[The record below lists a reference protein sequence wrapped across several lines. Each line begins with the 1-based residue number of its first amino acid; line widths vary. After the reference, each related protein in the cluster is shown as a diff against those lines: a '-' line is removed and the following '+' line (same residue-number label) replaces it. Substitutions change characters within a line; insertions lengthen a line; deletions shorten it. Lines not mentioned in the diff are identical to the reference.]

1 MRYNEI
7 VRLFEA
13 DGSADSVATLRK
25 DIIDQVKKTQD
36 QELLDKIYTVLNKS
50 GLTDRIAGTLKR
62 ETDTEGYV
70 ADITKIIIDTDG
82 TYQEKHAFIEGFPT
96 GYVNIEL
103 MLSGRRV
110 KFDELLDKN
119 AFVRRVF
126 DALKRVTFGTAK
138 GPGEFALAVMSPH
151 IRITGKGDLNIGDKV
166 IEVKASAGKDVSSGG
181 GRLGTPGLLHSDD
194 VESIIVKH
202 LKIDPTEAYPQ
213 GNLGLGGL
221 TQLAGTVAPAVR
233 RKLGTELFSYIFH
246 GLAQIGPLVSELVAG
261 NDIRDEYIAA
271 NYAAYRAESEFD
283 GIMIMNFALGELQYF
298 REVKDMVR
306 HIYKGIGVYLISSD
320 KAAQARQILCQV
332 TLAPFSEPP
341 VVLPDKPTDKMT
353 PKLTKEFEQ
362 KIQDFA
368 VDFAQERGI
377 TDPEIIT
384 TIYHSTMDSFEKGM
398 PGPNI
403 LKKLKTKYPKSKKPT
418 QAQPEVEPASVAP
431 IAPSTQT
438 TATPASTAVR

>member
-7 VRLFEA
+7 VGLFEA

-151 IRITGKGDLNIGDKV
+151 IRITGKGDLNIGEQV

-181 GRLGTPGLLHSDD
+181 GRLGTPGLLHSDN

-202 LKIDPTEAYPQ
+202 LKIKPAEAYPQ
-213 GNLGLGGL
+213 GNLGLGGIVE
-221 TQLAGTVAPAVR
+221 LANTVPFDVR
-233 RKLGTELFSYIFH
+233 RALAKELFSYIFH
-246 GLAQIGPLVSELVAG
+246 GLAKIGPLVSEFVAG

-271 NYAAYRAESEFD
+271 NYEAYRADSEFD
-283 GIMIMNFALGELQYF
+283 GIMIMNFALGQLQYF
-298 REVKDMVR
+298 KEVKDMVR
-306 HIYKGIGVYLISSD
+306 HIYKGVGVYLISSD

-341 VVLPDKPTDKMT
+341 VVLPNKPTDKMT

-384 TIYHSTMDSFEKGM
+384 TIYNSTMDSFEKGM

-431 IAPSTQT
+431 IAPSTQP

>member
-7 VRLFEA
+7 VGLFEA

-151 IRITGKGDLNIGDKV
+151 IRITGKGDLNIGEQV

-181 GRLGTPGLLHSDD
+181 GRLGTPGLLHSDN

-202 LKIDPTEAYPQ
+202 LKIKPAEAYPQ
-213 GNLGLGGL
+213 GNLGLGGIVE
-221 TQLAGTVAPAVR
+221 LANTVPFDVR
-233 RKLGTELFSYIFH
+233 RA
-246 GLAQIGPLVSELVAG
+246 LA
-261 NDIRDEYIAA
+261 
-271 NYAAYRAESEFD
+271 
-283 GIMIMNFALGELQYF
+283 
-298 REVKDMVR
+298 
-306 HIYKGIGVYLISSD
+306 
-320 KAAQARQILCQV
+320 
-332 TLAPFSEPP
+332 
-341 VVLPDKPTDKMT
+341 
-353 PKLTKEFEQ
+353 
-362 KIQDFA
+362 
-368 VDFAQERGI
+368 
-377 TDPEIIT
+377 
-384 TIYHSTMDSFEKGM
+384 
-398 PGPNI
+398 
-403 LKKLKTKYPKSKKPT
+403 
-418 QAQPEVEPASVAP
+418 
-431 IAPSTQT
+431 
-438 TATPASTAVR
+438 